1 MYVRPHRGGAEATP
15 ETFVSGMVLALSVDA
30 ALVTVAAAAWQP
42 TVPAGDTSAAEAIAG
57 SRAGQAL
64 ASREP
69 P

>member
-1 MYVRPHRGGAEATP
+1 
-15 ETFVSGMVLALSVDA
+15 MVLALSVDA
-30 ALVTVAAAAWQP
+30 VLVAVAAAAAGLPLCGAAAWQA

-69 P
+69 S